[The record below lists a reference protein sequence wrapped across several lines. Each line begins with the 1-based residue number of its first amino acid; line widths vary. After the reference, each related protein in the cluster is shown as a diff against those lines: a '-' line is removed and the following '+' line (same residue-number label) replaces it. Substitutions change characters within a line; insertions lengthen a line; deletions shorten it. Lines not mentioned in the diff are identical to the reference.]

1 MNGLA
6 QNGEA
11 QFRALTEQVKRYVK
25 KLSHVNPFRPD
36 FCSPLS
42 FSFQIF

>member
-11 QFRALTEQVKRYVK
+11 QFRALTELSSKTVRYVK
-25 KLSHVNPFRPD
+25 IFSYVNPFRPA
-36 FCSPLS
+36 F
-42 FSFQIF
+42 FH